1 MHYFSSSNRGNGA
14 SDSEARP
21 SEKVRSAIK
30 CSGVKRRFAWVVGRI
45 PYRWA
50 LRSIA
55 TAAFACLFAVPQLS
69 RAGSIPKRGGT
80 LEFASTVEP
89 GNYDCHG
96 NTSFA
101 FLHPITPHYSTLLKF
116 DPANYPQIIGD
127 LAQSWDVSAD
137 RQTYTFK
144 LRPNVL
150 FHDGWRL
157 SSADVNASYQ
167 RIVHPPAGVTS
178 SRQVDFGSI
187 SSIDTPDPLTVV
199 FRLQWPEAAMLAN
212 FASPSNCIYSCGEA
226 GRGPAISEDAH
237 PRHRSLCVCRAYQG
251 SELAGQALGQV
262 FPRGQALSRRLQ
274 DDFHGRPGCHEGL

>member
-50 LRSIA
+50 
-55 TAAFACLFAVPQLS
+55 
-69 RAGSIPKRGGT
+69 AGSIPKRGGT

-127 LAQSWDVSAD
+127 
-137 RQTYTFK
+137 
-144 LRPNVL
+144 
-150 FHDGWRL
+150 
-157 SSADVNASYQ
+157 
-167 RIVHPPAGVTS
+167 
-178 SRQVDFGSI
+178 
-187 SSIDTPDPLTVV
+187 
-199 FRLQWPEAAMLAN
+199 
-212 FASPSNCIYSCGEA
+212 
-226 GRGPAISEDAH
+226 
-237 PRHRSLCVCRAYQG
+237 
-251 SELAGQALGQV
+251 
-262 FPRGQALSRRLQ
+262 
-274 DDFHGRPGCHEGL
+274 